1 MAESC
6 HEMNLNESI
15 DDGGNMTMSV
25 KWEKKE
31 GNVGTLSFEIDQEQ
45 IKSGLDRAFQKVR
58 KTLNVPGFR
67 KGKVSR
73 QIFNQR
79 FGEEALY
86 QDALD
91 ILLPE
96 VYAQAIEEA
105 GIDPV
110 DTPQVNIESM
120 EKGENWKLT
129 AEVTVKPEVKLGD
142 YKGLEVEKRD
152 AELTDEEVAE
162 ELKTMTERQADLV
175 VKEEEAAENGDT
187 VVIDFEGFHK
197 DEPFEGG
204 QADNY
209 SLELGSGQF
218 IPGFEEQLIGAK
230 ANDELEL
237 NVTFPEEYH
246 AENLAGEP
254 VLFKVKVHEVK
265 TKEVPELDDEL
276 AKDIDSEVS
285 TVDELKEKVTK
296 RLKEAKED
304 AAVQGKQDE
313 VIAKAVENAEV
324 DIPHAMIHHE
334 AHHLLD
340 HFKQDLQSQGLTPE
354 LYYQFTGQTE
364 ESMHDQMEKDAEKR
378 VKMNLVLEAI
388 AEAENIE
395 PTEEAVDEEVAT
407 LAEKY
412 GMEKDAVRAALGDL
426 SELKSDL
433 KIRKAIDV
441 LVDSAVEK

>member
-1 MAESC
+1 
-6 HEMNLNESI
+6 
-15 DDGGNMTMSV
+15 MSV
-25 KWEKKE
+25 KWEKQE
-31 GNVGTLSFEIDQEQ
+31 GNVGKLTFEIEQE
-45 IKSGLDRAFQKVR
+45 KVKEGLDRAFVKVR

-67 KGKVSR
+67 KGKVPR

-96 VYAQAIEEA
+96 VYSAAIDEA

-120 EKGENWKLT
+120 EKGETWVLT

-142 YKGLEVEKRD
+142 YKGLEVEKRETELTTEELE
-152 AELTDEEVAE
+152 AELKQ
-162 ELKTMTERQADLV
+162 LQERQAELV
-175 VKEEEAAENGDT
+175 VKEDAPAENGDT
-187 VVIDFEGFHK
+187 VILDFEGFK
-197 DEPFEGG
+197 DGVAFEGG
-204 QADNY
+204 QAENH

-218 IPGFEEQLIGAK
+218 IPGFEEKLVGLK
-230 ANDELEL
+230 AGDEADIEL
-237 NVTFPEEYH
+237 TFPEEYH
-246 AENLAGEP
+246 AEDLAGQP
-254 VLFKVKVHEVK
+254 VVFKVKLHEIK
-265 TKEVPELDDEL
+265 TKEVPALDDEL
-276 AKDIDSEVS
+276 AKDIDEEVE
-285 TVDELKEKVTK
+285 TLDELKEKISK
-296 RLKEAKED
+296 RLQEAKEESV
-304 AAVQGKQDE
+304 AQAKQEE

-324 DIPHAMIHHE
+324 DIPHAMVHHE
-334 AHHLLD
+334 ADHLMN
-340 HFKQDLQSQGLTPE
+340 HFAQDLQAQGLTPE

-364 ESMHDQMEKDAEKR
+364 EAMHAQMEKDAEKR

-395 PTEEAVDEEVAT
+395 PTEKAIDEEIST

-412 GMEKDAVRAALGDL
+412 GMEKDAVRAALGDM

-441 LVDSAVEK
+441 LLDSAVEK

>member
-1 MAESC
+1 
-6 HEMNLNESI
+6 
-15 DDGGNMTMSV
+15 MSV
-25 KWEKKE
+25 KWEKQE
-31 GNVGTLSFEIDQEQ
+31 GNVGKLTFEIEQE
-45 IKSGLDRAFQKVR
+45 KVKEGLDRAFVKVR

-67 KGKVSR
+67 KGKVPR

-96 VYAQAIEEA
+96 VYSQAIDEA

-120 EKGENWKLT
+120 EKGETWVLT
-129 AEVTVKPEVKLGD
+129 ADVTVKPEVKLGD
-142 YKGLEVEKRD
+142 YKGLEVEKRETELTTEELE
-152 AELTDEEVAE
+152 AELKQ
-162 ELKTMTERQADLV
+162 LQERQAELV
-175 VKEEEAAENGDT
+175 VKEDAPAENGDT
-187 VVIDFEGFHK
+187 VILDFEGFK
-197 DEPFEGG
+197 DGAAFEGG
-204 QADNY
+204 QAENH

-218 IPGFEEQLIGAK
+218 IPGFEEKLVGLK
-230 ANDELEL
+230 AGDEADIEL
-237 NVTFPEEYH
+237 TFPEEYH
-246 AENLAGEP
+246 AEDLAGQP
-254 VLFKVKVHEVK
+254 VVFKVKLHEIK
-265 TKEVPELDDEL
+265 TKEVPALDDEL
-276 AKDIDSEVS
+276 AKDIDEEVE
-285 TVDELKEKVTK
+285 TLDELKEKISK
-296 RLKEAKED
+296 RLQEAKED
-304 AAVQGKQDE
+304 SVAQAKQEE

-324 DIPHAMIHHE
+324 DIPHAMVHHE
-334 AHHLLD
+334 ADHLMN
-340 HFKQDLQSQGLTPE
+340 HFAQDLQAQGLTPE

-364 ESMHDQMEKDAEKR
+364 EAMHAQMEKDAEKR

-395 PTEEAVDEEVAT
+395 PTEEAIDEEIST

-412 GMEKDAVRAALGDL
+412 GMEKDAVRAALGDM

-441 LVDSAVEK
+441 LLDSAVEK

>member
-1 MAESC
+1 
-6 HEMNLNESI
+6 
-15 DDGGNMTMSV
+15 MSV
-25 KWEKKE
+25 KWEKQE
-31 GNVGTLSFEIDQEQ
+31 GNVGKLTFEIEQE
-45 IKSGLDRAFQKVR
+45 KVKEGLDRAFVKVR

-67 KGKVSR
+67 KGKVPR

-79 FGEEALY
+79 FGEEALF

-96 VYAQAIEEA
+96 VYSAAIDEA

-120 EKGENWKLT
+120 EKGETWVLT

-142 YKGLEVEKRD
+142 YKGLEVEKRETELTTEELE
-152 AELTDEEVAE
+152 AELKQ
-162 ELKTMTERQADLV
+162 LQERQAELV
-175 VKEEEAAENGDT
+175 VKEDAPAENGDT
-187 VVIDFEGFHK
+187 VILDFEGFK
-197 DEPFEGG
+197 DGVAFEGG
-204 QADNY
+204 QAENH

-218 IPGFEEQLIGAK
+218 IPGFEEKLVGSK
-230 ANDELEL
+230 AGDEADIEL
-237 NVTFPEEYH
+237 TFPEEYH
-246 AENLAGEP
+246 AEDLAGQP
-254 VLFKVKVHEVK
+254 VVFKVKLHEIK
-265 TKEVPELDDEL
+265 TKEVPALDDEL
-276 AKDIDSEVS
+276 AKDIDEEVE
-285 TVDELKEKVTK
+285 TLDELKEKISK
-296 RLKEAKED
+296 RLQEAKEESV
-304 AAVQGKQDE
+304 AQAKQEE

-324 DIPHAMIHHE
+324 DIPHAMVHHE
-334 AHHLLD
+334 ADHLMN
-340 HFKQDLQSQGLTPE
+340 HFAQDLQAQGLTPE

-364 ESMHDQMEKDAEKR
+364 EAMHAQMEKDAEKR

-395 PTEEAVDEEVAT
+395 PTEEAIDEEIST

-412 GMEKDAVRAALGDL
+412 GMEKDAVRAALGDM

-441 LVDSAVEK
+441 LLDSAVEK

>member
-1 MAESC
+1 
-6 HEMNLNESI
+6 
-15 DDGGNMTMSV
+15 MSV
-25 KWEKKE
+25 KWEKQE
-31 GNVGTLSFEIDQEQ
+31 GNVGKLTFEIEQE
-45 IKSGLDRAFQKVR
+45 KVKEGLDRAFVKVR

-67 KGKVSR
+67 KGKVPR

-79 FGEEALY
+79 FGEEALF

-96 VYAQAIEEA
+96 VYSAAIDEA

-120 EKGENWKLT
+120 EKGETWVLT

-142 YKGLEVEKRD
+142 YKGLEVEKRETELTTEELE
-152 AELTDEEVAE
+152 AELKQ
-162 ELKTMTERQADLV
+162 LQERQAELV
-175 VKEEEAAENGDT
+175 VKEDVPAENGDT
-187 VVIDFEGFHK
+187 VILDFEGFK
-197 DEPFEGG
+197 DGVAFEGG
-204 QADNY
+204 QAENH

-218 IPGFEEQLIGAK
+218 IPGFEEKLVGLK
-230 ANDELEL
+230 AGDEADIEL
-237 NVTFPEEYH
+237 TFPEEYH
-246 AENLAGEP
+246 AEDLAGQP
-254 VLFKVKVHEVK
+254 VVFKVKLHEIK
-265 TKEVPELDDEL
+265 TKEVPALDDEL
-276 AKDIDSEVS
+276 AKDIDEEVE
-285 TVDELKEKVTK
+285 TLDELKEKISK
-296 RLKEAKED
+296 RLQEAKEESV
-304 AAVQGKQDE
+304 AQAKQEE

-324 DIPHAMIHHE
+324 DIPHAMVHHE
-334 AHHLLD
+334 ADHLMN
-340 HFKQDLQSQGLTPE
+340 HFAQDLQAQGLTPE

-364 ESMHDQMEKDAEKR
+364 EAMHAQMEKDAEKR

-395 PTEEAVDEEVAT
+395 PTEEAIDEEIST

-412 GMEKDAVRAALGDL
+412 GMEKDAVRAALGDM

-441 LVDSAVEK
+441 LLDSAVEK

>member
-1 MAESC
+1 
-6 HEMNLNESI
+6 
-15 DDGGNMTMSV
+15 MSV
-25 KWEKKE
+25 KWEKQE
-31 GNVGTLSFEIDQEQ
+31 GNVGKLTFDIEQE
-45 IKSGLDRAFQKVR
+45 KVKEGLDRAFVKVR

-67 KGKVSR
+67 KGKVPR

-96 VYAQAIEEA
+96 VYSQAIDEA

-120 EKGENWKLT
+120 EKGETWVLT

-142 YKGLEVEKRD
+142 YKGLEVEKRETELTTEELE
-152 AELTDEEVAE
+152 AELKQ
-162 ELKTMTERQADLV
+162 LQERQADLV
-175 VKEEEAAENGDT
+175 VKEDAPAENGDT
-187 VVIDFEGFHK
+187 VILDFEGFK
-197 DEPFEGG
+197 DGVAFEGG
-204 QADNY
+204 QAENH

-218 IPGFEEQLIGAK
+218 IPGFEEKLVGLK
-230 ANDELEL
+230 AGDEADIEL
-237 NVTFPEEYH
+237 TFPEEYH
-246 AENLAGEP
+246 AEDLAGQP
-254 VLFKVKVHEVK
+254 VVFKVKLHEIK
-265 TKEVPELDDEL
+265 TKEVPALDDEL
-276 AKDIDSEVS
+276 AKDIDEEVE
-285 TVDELKEKVTK
+285 TLAELKEKISK
-296 RLKEAKED
+296 RLQEAKEESV
-304 AAVQGKQDE
+304 AQAKQEE

-324 DIPHAMIHHE
+324 DIPHAMVHHE
-334 AHHLLD
+334 ADHLMN
-340 HFKQDLQSQGLTPE
+340 HFAQDLQAQGLTPE

-364 ESMHDQMEKDAEKR
+364 EAMHAQMETDAEKR

-395 PTEEAVDEEVAT
+395 PTEEAIDEEIST

-412 GMEKDAVRAALGDL
+412 GMEKDAVRAALGDM

-441 LVDSAVEK
+441 LLDSAVEK

>member
-1 MAESC
+1 
-6 HEMNLNESI
+6 
-15 DDGGNMTMSV
+15 MSV
-25 KWEKKE
+25 KWEKQE
-31 GNVGTLSFEIDQEQ
+31 GNVGKLTFEIEQE
-45 IKSGLDRAFQKVR
+45 KVKEGLDKAFVKVR

-67 KGKVSR
+67 KGKVPR

-79 FGEEALY
+79 FGEEALF

-96 VYAQAIEEA
+96 VYSAAIDEA

-120 EKGENWKLT
+120 EKGETWVLT

-142 YKGLEVEKRD
+142 YKGLEVEKRETELTTEELE
-152 AELTDEEVAE
+152 AELKQ
-162 ELKTMTERQADLV
+162 LQERQAELV
-175 VKEEEAAENGDT
+175 VKEDAPAENGDT
-187 VVIDFEGFHK
+187 VILDFEGFK
-197 DEPFEGG
+197 DGVAFEGG
-204 QADNY
+204 QAENH

-218 IPGFEEQLIGAK
+218 IPGFEEKLVGLK
-230 ANDELEL
+230 AGDEADIEL
-237 NVTFPEEYH
+237 TFPEEYH
-246 AENLAGEP
+246 AEDLAGQP
-254 VLFKVKVHEVK
+254 VVFKVKLHEIK
-265 TKEVPELDDEL
+265 TKEVPALDDEL
-276 AKDIDSEVS
+276 AKDIDEEVE
-285 TVDELKEKVTK
+285 TLDELKEKISK
-296 RLKEAKED
+296 RLQEAKEESV
-304 AAVQGKQDE
+304 AQAKQEE

-324 DIPHAMIHHE
+324 DIPHAMVHHE
-334 AHHLLD
+334 ADHLMN
-340 HFKQDLQSQGLTPE
+340 HFAQDLQAQGLTPE

-364 ESMHDQMEKDAEKR
+364 EAMHAQMEKDAEKR

-395 PTEEAVDEEVAT
+395 PTEEAIDEEIST

-412 GMEKDAVRAALGDL
+412 GMEKDAVRAALGDM

-441 LVDSAVEK
+441 LLDSAVEK

>member
-1 MAESC
+1 
-6 HEMNLNESI
+6 
-15 DDGGNMTMSV
+15 MSV
-25 KWEKKE
+25 KWEKQE
-31 GNVGTLSFEIDQEQ
+31 GNVGKLTFEIEQE
-45 IKSGLDRAFQKVR
+45 KVKEGLDRAFVKVR

-67 KGKVSR
+67 KGKVPR

-96 VYAQAIEEA
+96 VYSAAIDEA

-120 EKGENWKLT
+120 EKGETWVLT

-142 YKGLEVEKRD
+142 YKGLEVEKRETELTTEELE
-152 AELTDEEVAE
+152 AELKQ
-162 ELKTMTERQADLV
+162 LQERQAELV
-175 VKEEEAAENGDT
+175 VKEDAPAENGDT
-187 VVIDFEGFHK
+187 VILDFEGFK
-197 DEPFEGG
+197 DGVVFEGG
-204 QADNY
+204 QAENH

-218 IPGFEEQLIGAK
+218 IPGFEEKLVGLK
-230 ANDELEL
+230 AGDEADIEL
-237 NVTFPEEYH
+237 TFPEEYH
-246 AENLAGEP
+246 AEDLAGQP
-254 VLFKVKVHEVK
+254 VVFKVKLHEIK
-265 TKEVPELDDEL
+265 TKEVPALDDEL
-276 AKDIDSEVS
+276 AKDIDEEVE
-285 TVDELKEKVTK
+285 TLDELKEKISK
-296 RLKEAKED
+296 RLQEAKEESV
-304 AAVQGKQDE
+304 AQAKQEE

-324 DIPHAMIHHE
+324 DIPHAMVHHE
-334 AHHLLD
+334 ADHLMN
-340 HFKQDLQSQGLTPE
+340 HFAQDLQAQGLTPE

-364 ESMHDQMEKDAEKR
+364 EAMHAQMEKDAEKR

-395 PTEEAVDEEVAT
+395 PTEEAIDEEIST

-412 GMEKDAVRAALGDL
+412 GMEKDAVRAALGDM

-441 LVDSAVEK
+441 LLDSAVEK

>member
-1 MAESC
+1 
-6 HEMNLNESI
+6 
-15 DDGGNMTMSV
+15 MSV
-25 KWEKKE
+25 KWEKQE
-31 GNVGTLSFEIDQEQ
+31 GNVGKLTFEIEQE
-45 IKSGLDRAFQKVR
+45 KVKEGLDRAFVKVR

-67 KGKVSR
+67 KGKVPR

-96 VYAQAIEEA
+96 VYSAAIDEA

-120 EKGENWKLT
+120 EKGETWVLT

-142 YKGLEVEKRD
+142 YKGLEVEKRETELTTEELE
-152 AELTDEEVAE
+152 AELKQ
-162 ELKTMTERQADLV
+162 LQERQAELV
-175 VKEEEAAENGDT
+175 VKEDAPAENGDT
-187 VVIDFEGFHK
+187 VILDFEGFK
-197 DEPFEGG
+197 DGVAFEGG
-204 QADNY
+204 QAENH

-218 IPGFEEQLIGAK
+218 IPGFEEKLVGLK
-230 ANDELEL
+230 AGDEADIEL
-237 NVTFPEEYH
+237 TFPEEYH
-246 AENLAGEP
+246 AEDLAGQP
-254 VLFKVKVHEVK
+254 VVFKVKLHEIK
-265 TKEVPELDDEL
+265 TKEVPVLDDEL
-276 AKDIDSEVS
+276 AKDIDEEVE
-285 TVDELKEKVTK
+285 TLDELKEKISK
-296 RLKEAKED
+296 RLQEAKEESV
-304 AAVQGKQDE
+304 AQAKQEE

-324 DIPHAMIHHE
+324 DIPHAMVHHE
-334 AHHLLD
+334 ADHLMN
-340 HFKQDLQSQGLTPE
+340 HFAQDLQAQGLTPE

-364 ESMHDQMEKDAEKR
+364 EAMHAQMEKDAEKR

-395 PTEEAVDEEVAT
+395 PTEEAIDEEIST

-412 GMEKDAVRAALGDL
+412 GMEKDAVRAALGDM

-441 LVDSAVEK
+441 LLDSAVEK

>member
-1 MAESC
+1 
-6 HEMNLNESI
+6 
-15 DDGGNMTMSV
+15 MSV
-25 KWEKKE
+25 KWEKQE
-31 GNVGTLSFEIDQEQ
+31 GNVGKLTFEIEQE
-45 IKSGLDRAFQKVR
+45 KVKEGLDRAFVKVR

-67 KGKVSR
+67 KGKVPR

-96 VYAQAIEEA
+96 VYSQAIDEA

-120 EKGENWKLT
+120 EKGETWVLT
-129 AEVTVKPEVKLGD
+129 ADVTVKPEVKLGD
-142 YKGLEVEKRD
+142 YKGLEVEKR
-152 AELTDEEVAE
+152 ET
-162 ELKTMTERQADLV
+162 ELKTEELEAELKQLQERQAELV
-175 VKEEEAAENGDT
+175 VKEDAPAENGDT
-187 VVIDFEGFHK
+187 VILDFEGFK
-197 DEPFEGG
+197 DGVAFEGG
-204 QADNY
+204 QAENH

-218 IPGFEEQLIGAK
+218 IPGFEEKLVGLK
-230 ANDELEL
+230 AGDEADIEL
-237 NVTFPEEYH
+237 TFPEEYH
-246 AENLAGEP
+246 AEDLAGQP
-254 VLFKVKVHEVK
+254 VVFKVKLHEIK
-265 TKEVPELDDEL
+265 TKEVPALDDEL
-276 AKDIDSEVS
+276 AKDIDEEVE
-285 TVDELKEKVTK
+285 TLDELKEKISK
-296 RLKEAKED
+296 RLQEAKED
-304 AAVQGKQDE
+304 SVAQAKQEE

-324 DIPHAMIHHE
+324 DIPHAMVHHE
-334 AHHLLD
+334 ADHLMN
-340 HFKQDLQSQGLTPE
+340 HFAQDLQAQGLTPE

-364 ESMHDQMEKDAEKR
+364 EAMHAQMEKDAEKR

-395 PTEEAVDEEVAT
+395 PTEEAIDEEIST

-412 GMEKDAVRAALGDL
+412 GMEKDAVRAALGDM

-441 LVDSAVEK
+441 LLDSAVEK

>member
-1 MAESC
+1 
-6 HEMNLNESI
+6 
-15 DDGGNMTMSV
+15 MSV
-25 KWEKKE
+25 KWEKQE
-31 GNVGTLSFEIDQEQ
+31 GNVGKLTFEIEQE
-45 IKSGLDRAFQKVR
+45 KVKEGLDRAFVKVR

-67 KGKVSR
+67 KGKVPR

-79 FGEEALY
+79 FGEEALF

-96 VYAQAIEEA
+96 VYSAAIDEA

-120 EKGENWKLT
+120 EKGETWVLT

-142 YKGLEVEKRD
+142 YKGLEVEKRETELTTEELE
-152 AELTDEEVAE
+152 AELKQ
-162 ELKTMTERQADLV
+162 LQERQAELV
-175 VKEEEAAENGDT
+175 VKEDAPAENGDT
-187 VVIDFEGFHK
+187 VILDFEGFK
-197 DEPFEGG
+197 DGVAFEGG
-204 QADNY
+204 QAENH

-218 IPGFEEQLIGAK
+218 IPGFEEKLVGLK
-230 ANDELEL
+230 AGDEADIEL
-237 NVTFPEEYH
+237 TFPEEYH
-246 AENLAGEP
+246 AEDLAGQP
-254 VLFKVKVHEVK
+254 VVFKVKLHEIK
-265 TKEVPELDDEL
+265 TKEVPALDDEL
-276 AKDIDSEVS
+276 AKDIDEEVE
-285 TVDELKEKVTK
+285 TLDELKEKTSK
-296 RLKEAKED
+296 RLQEAKEESV
-304 AAVQGKQDE
+304 AQAKQEE

-324 DIPHAMIHHE
+324 DIPHAMVHHE
-334 AHHLLD
+334 ADHLMN
-340 HFKQDLQSQGLTPE
+340 HFAQDLQAQGLTPE

-364 ESMHDQMEKDAEKR
+364 EAMHAQMEKDAEKR

-395 PTEEAVDEEVAT
+395 PTEEAIDEEIST

-412 GMEKDAVRAALGDL
+412 GMEKDAVRAALGDM

-441 LVDSAVEK
+441 LLDSAVEK

>member
-1 MAESC
+1 
-6 HEMNLNESI
+6 
-15 DDGGNMTMSV
+15 MSV
-25 KWEKKE
+25 KWEKQE
-31 GNVGTLSFEIDQEQ
+31 GNVGKLTFEIEQE
-45 IKSGLDRAFQKVR
+45 KVKEGLDRAFVKVR

-67 KGKVSR
+67 KGKVPR

-96 VYAQAIEEA
+96 VYSAAIDEA

-120 EKGENWKLT
+120 EKGETWVLT

-142 YKGLEVEKRD
+142 YKGLEVDKRETELTTEELE
-152 AELTDEEVAE
+152 AELKQ
-162 ELKTMTERQADLV
+162 LQERQAELV
-175 VKEEEAAENGDT
+175 VKEDAPAENGDT
-187 VVIDFEGFHK
+187 VILDFEGFK
-197 DEPFEGG
+197 DGVAFEGG
-204 QADNY
+204 QAENH

-218 IPGFEEQLIGAK
+218 IPGFEEKLVGLK
-230 ANDELEL
+230 AGDEADIEL
-237 NVTFPEEYH
+237 TFPEEYH
-246 AENLAGEP
+246 AEDLAGQP
-254 VLFKVKVHEVK
+254 VVFKVKLHEIK
-265 TKEVPELDDEL
+265 TKEVPALDDEL
-276 AKDIDSEVS
+276 AKDIDEEVE
-285 TVDELKEKVTK
+285 TLDELKEKISK
-296 RLKEAKED
+296 RLQEAKEESV
-304 AAVQGKQDE
+304 AQAKQEE

-324 DIPHAMIHHE
+324 DIPHAMVHHE
-334 AHHLLD
+334 ADHLMN
-340 HFKQDLQSQGLTPE
+340 HFAQDLQAQGLTPE

-364 ESMHDQMEKDAEKR
+364 EAMHAQMEKDAEKR

-395 PTEEAVDEEVAT
+395 PTEEAIDEEIST

-412 GMEKDAVRAALGDL
+412 GMEKDAVRAALGDM

-441 LVDSAVEK
+441 LLDSAVEK

>member
-1 MAESC
+1 
-6 HEMNLNESI
+6 
-15 DDGGNMTMSV
+15 MSV
-25 KWEKKE
+25 KWEKQE
-31 GNVGTLSFEIDQEQ
+31 GNVGKLTFEIEQE
-45 IKSGLDRAFQKVR
+45 KVKEGLDRAFVKVR

-67 KGKVSR
+67 KGKVPR

-79 FGEEALY
+79 FGEEALF

-96 VYAQAIEEA
+96 VYSAAIDEA

-120 EKGENWKLT
+120 EKGETWVLT

-152 AELTDEEVAE
+152 TELTTEELEAELKQ
-162 ELKTMTERQADLV
+162 LQERQAELV
-175 VKEEEAAENGDT
+175 VKEDAPAENGDT
-187 VVIDFEGFHK
+187 VILDFEGFK
-197 DEPFEGG
+197 DGVAFEGG
-204 QADNY
+204 QAENH

-218 IPGFEEQLIGAK
+218 IPGFEEKLVGLK
-230 ANDELEL
+230 AGDEADIEL
-237 NVTFPEEYH
+237 TFPEEYH
-246 AENLAGEP
+246 AEDLAGQP
-254 VLFKVKVHEVK
+254 VVFKVKLHEIK
-265 TKEVPELDDEL
+265 TKEVPALDDEL
-276 AKDIDSEVS
+276 AKDIDEEVE
-285 TVDELKEKVTK
+285 TLDELKEKISK
-296 RLKEAKED
+296 RLQEAKEESV
-304 AAVQGKQDE
+304 AQAKQEE

-324 DIPHAMIHHE
+324 DIPHAMVHHE
-334 AHHLLD
+334 ADHLMN
-340 HFKQDLQSQGLTPE
+340 HFAQDLQAQGLTPE

-364 ESMHDQMEKDAEKR
+364 EAMHAQMEKDAEKR

-395 PTEEAVDEEVAT
+395 PTEEAIDEEIST

-412 GMEKDAVRAALGDL
+412 GMEKDAVRAALGDM

-441 LVDSAVEK
+441 LLDSAVEK

>member
-1 MAESC
+1 
-6 HEMNLNESI
+6 
-15 DDGGNMTMSV
+15 MSV
-25 KWEKKE
+25 KWEKQE
-31 GNVGTLSFEIDQEQ
+31 GNVGKLTFEIEQE
-45 IKSGLDRAFQKVR
+45 KVKEGLDRAFVKVR

-67 KGKVSR
+67 KGKVPR

-79 FGEEALY
+79 FGEEALF

-96 VYAQAIEEA
+96 VYSAAIDEA

-120 EKGENWKLT
+120 EKGETWVLT

-142 YKGLEVEKRD
+142 YKGLEVEKRETELTTEELE
-152 AELTDEEVAE
+152 AELKQ
-162 ELKTMTERQADLV
+162 LQERQAELV
-175 VKEEEAAENGDT
+175 VKEDAPAENGDT
-187 VVIDFEGFHK
+187 VILDFEGFK
-197 DEPFEGG
+197 DGVAFEGG
-204 QADNY
+204 QAENH

-218 IPGFEEQLIGAK
+218 IPGFEEKLVGLK
-230 ANDELEL
+230 AGDEADIEL
-237 NVTFPEEYH
+237 TFPEEYH
-246 AENLAGEP
+246 AEDLAGQP
-254 VLFKVKVHEVK
+254 VVFKVKLHEIK
-265 TKEVPELDDEL
+265 TKEVPALDDEL
-276 AKDIDSEVS
+276 AKDIDEEVE
-285 TVDELKEKVTK
+285 TLDELKEKISK
-296 RLKEAKED
+296 RLQEAKEESV
-304 AAVQGKQDE
+304 AQAKQEE

-324 DIPHAMIHHE
+324 DIPHAMVHHE
-334 AHHLLD
+334 ADHLMN
-340 HFKQDLQSQGLTPE
+340 HFAQDLQAQGLTPE

-364 ESMHDQMEKDAEKR
+364 EAMHAQMEKDAEKR

-395 PTEEAVDEEVAT
+395 PTEEAIDEEISS

-412 GMEKDAVRAALGDL
+412 GMEKDAVRAALGDM

-441 LVDSAVEK
+441 LLDSAVEK

>member
-1 MAESC
+1 
-6 HEMNLNESI
+6 
-15 DDGGNMTMSV
+15 MSV
-25 KWEKKE
+25 KWEKQE
-31 GNVGTLSFEIDQEQ
+31 GNVGKLTFEIEQE
-45 IKSGLDRAFQKVR
+45 KVKEGLDRAFVKVR

-67 KGKVSR
+67 KGKVPR

-96 VYAQAIEEA
+96 VYSQAIDEA

-120 EKGENWKLT
+120 EKGETWVLT

-142 YKGLEVEKRD
+142 YKGLEVEKRETELTTEELE
-152 AELTDEEVAE
+152 AELKQ
-162 ELKTMTERQADLV
+162 LQERQAELV
-175 VKEEEAAENGDT
+175 VKEDAPAENGDT
-187 VVIDFEGFHK
+187 VILDFEGFK
-197 DEPFEGG
+197 DGVAFEGG
-204 QADNY
+204 QAENH

-218 IPGFEEQLIGAK
+218 IPGFEEKLVGLK
-230 ANDELEL
+230 AGDEADIEL
-237 NVTFPEEYH
+237 TFPEEYH
-246 AENLAGEP
+246 AEDLAGQP
-254 VLFKVKVHEVK
+254 VVFKVKLHEIK
-265 TKEVPELDDEL
+265 TKEVPALDDEL
-276 AKDIDSEVS
+276 AKDIDEEVE
-285 TVDELKEKVTK
+285 TLDELKEKISK
-296 RLKEAKED
+296 RLQEAKED
-304 AAVQGKQDE
+304 SVAQAKQEE

-324 DIPHAMIHHE
+324 DIPHAMVHHE
-334 AHHLLD
+334 ADHLMN
-340 HFKQDLQSQGLTPE
+340 HFAQDLQAQGLTPE
-354 LYYQFTGQTE
+354 LYYQFTGKTE
-364 ESMHDQMEKDAEKR
+364 EAMHAQMEKDAEKR

-395 PTEEAVDEEVAT
+395 PTEEAIDEEIST

-412 GMEKDAVRAALGDL
+412 GMEKDAVRAALGDM

-441 LVDSAVEK
+441 LLDSAVEK

>member
-1 MAESC
+1 
-6 HEMNLNESI
+6 
-15 DDGGNMTMSV
+15 MSV
-25 KWEKKE
+25 KWEKQE
-31 GNVGTLSFEIDQEQ
+31 GNVGKLTFEIEQE
-45 IKSGLDRAFQKVR
+45 KVKEGLDRAFVKVR

-67 KGKVSR
+67 KGKVPR

-79 FGEEALY
+79 FGEEALF

-96 VYAQAIEEA
+96 VYSAAIDEA

-120 EKGENWKLT
+120 EKGETWVLT

-142 YKGLEVEKRD
+142 YKGLEVEKRETELTTEELE
-152 AELTDEEVAE
+152 AELKQ
-162 ELKTMTERQADLV
+162 LQERQAELV
-175 VKEEEAAENGDT
+175 VKEDAPAENGDT
-187 VVIDFEGFHK
+187 VILDFEGFK
-197 DEPFEGG
+197 DGVAFEGG
-204 QADNY
+204 QAENH

-218 IPGFEEQLIGAK
+218 IPGFEEKLVGLK
-230 ANDELEL
+230 AGDEADIEL
-237 NVTFPEEYH
+237 TFPEEYH
-246 AENLAGEP
+246 AEDLAGQP
-254 VLFKVKVHEVK
+254 VVFKVKLHEIK
-265 TKEVPELDDEL
+265 TKEVPALDDEL
-276 AKDIDSEVS
+276 AKDIDEEVE
-285 TVDELKEKVTK
+285 TLDELKEKISK
-296 RLKEAKED
+296 RLQEAKEESV
-304 AAVQGKQDE
+304 AQAKQEE

-324 DIPHAMIHHE
+324 DIPHAMVHHE
-334 AHHLLD
+334 ADHLMN
-340 HFKQDLQSQGLTPE
+340 HFAQDLQAQGLTPE

-364 ESMHDQMEKDAEKR
+364 EAMHAQMEKDAEKR

-395 PTEEAVDEEVAT
+395 PTEEAIAEEIST

-412 GMEKDAVRAALGDL
+412 GMEKDAVRAALGDM

-441 LVDSAVEK
+441 LLDSAVEK

>member
-1 MAESC
+1 
-6 HEMNLNESI
+6 
-15 DDGGNMTMSV
+15 MSV
-25 KWEKKE
+25 KWEKQE
-31 GNVGTLSFEIDQEQ
+31 GNVGKLTFEIEQE
-45 IKSGLDRAFQKVR
+45 KVKEGLDRAFVKVR

-67 KGKVSR
+67 KGKVPR

-79 FGEEALY
+79 FGEEALF

-96 VYAQAIEEA
+96 VYSAAIDEA

-120 EKGENWKLT
+120 EKSETWVLT

-142 YKGLEVEKRD
+142 YKGLEVEKRETELTTEELE
-152 AELTDEEVAE
+152 AELKQ
-162 ELKTMTERQADLV
+162 LQERQAELV
-175 VKEEEAAENGDT
+175 VKEDAPAENGDT
-187 VVIDFEGFHK
+187 VILDFEGFK
-197 DEPFEGG
+197 DGVAFEGG
-204 QADNY
+204 QAENH

-218 IPGFEEQLIGAK
+218 IPGFEEKLVGLK
-230 ANDELEL
+230 AGDEADIEL
-237 NVTFPEEYH
+237 TFPEEYH
-246 AENLAGEP
+246 AEDLAGQP
-254 VLFKVKVHEVK
+254 VVFKVKLHEIK
-265 TKEVPELDDEL
+265 TKEVPALDDEL
-276 AKDIDSEVS
+276 AKDIDEEVE
-285 TVDELKEKVTK
+285 TLDELKEKISK
-296 RLKEAKED
+296 RLQEAKEESV
-304 AAVQGKQDE
+304 AQAKQEE

-324 DIPHAMIHHE
+324 DIPHAMVHHE
-334 AHHLLD
+334 ADHLMN
-340 HFKQDLQSQGLTPE
+340 HFAQDLQAQGLTPE

-364 ESMHDQMEKDAEKR
+364 EAMHAQMEKDAEKR

-395 PTEEAVDEEVAT
+395 PTEEAIDEEIST

-412 GMEKDAVRAALGDL
+412 GMEKDAVRAALGDM

-441 LVDSAVEK
+441 LLDSAVEK

>member
-1 MAESC
+1 
-6 HEMNLNESI
+6 
-15 DDGGNMTMSV
+15 MSV
-25 KWEKKE
+25 KWEKQE
-31 GNVGTLSFEIDQEQ
+31 GNVGKLTFEIEQE
-45 IKSGLDRAFQKVR
+45 KVKEGLDRAFVKVR

-67 KGKVSR
+67 KGKVPR

-79 FGEEALY
+79 FGEEAFF

-96 VYAQAIEEA
+96 VYSAAIDEA

-120 EKGENWKLT
+120 EKGETWVLT

-142 YKGLEVEKRD
+142 YKGLEVEKRETELTTEELE
-152 AELTDEEVAE
+152 AELKQ
-162 ELKTMTERQADLV
+162 LQERQAELV
-175 VKEEEAAENGDT
+175 VKEDAPAENGDT
-187 VVIDFEGFHK
+187 VILDFEGFK
-197 DEPFEGG
+197 DGVAFEGG
-204 QADNY
+204 QAENH

-218 IPGFEEQLIGAK
+218 IPGFEEKLVGLK
-230 ANDELEL
+230 AGDEADIEL
-237 NVTFPEEYH
+237 TFPEEYH
-246 AENLAGEP
+246 AEDLAGQP
-254 VLFKVKVHEVK
+254 VVFKVKLHEIK
-265 TKEVPELDDEL
+265 TKEVPALDDEL
-276 AKDIDSEVS
+276 AKDIDEEVE
-285 TVDELKEKVTK
+285 TLDELKEKISK
-296 RLKEAKED
+296 RLQEAKEESV
-304 AAVQGKQDE
+304 AQAKQEE

-324 DIPHAMIHHE
+324 DIPHAMVHHE
-334 AHHLLD
+334 ADHLMN
-340 HFKQDLQSQGLTPE
+340 HFAQDLQAQGLTPE

-364 ESMHDQMEKDAEKR
+364 EAMHAQMEKDAEKR

-395 PTEEAVDEEVAT
+395 PTEEAIDEEIST

-412 GMEKDAVRAALGDL
+412 GMEKDALRAALGDM

-441 LVDSAVEK
+441 LLDSAVEK

>member
-1 MAESC
+1 
-6 HEMNLNESI
+6 
-15 DDGGNMTMSV
+15 MSV
-25 KWEKKE
+25 KWEKQE
-31 GNVGTLSFEIDQEQ
+31 GNVGKLTFEIEQE
-45 IKSGLDRAFQKVR
+45 KVKEGLDRAFVKVR

-67 KGKVSR
+67 KGKVPR

-79 FGEEALY
+79 FGEEALF

-96 VYAQAIEEA
+96 VYSAAIDEA

-120 EKGENWKLT
+120 EKGETWVLT

-142 YKGLEVEKRD
+142 YKGLEVEKRETELTTEELE
-152 AELTDEEVAE
+152 AELKQ
-162 ELKTMTERQADLV
+162 LQERQAELV
-175 VKEEEAAENGDT
+175 VKEDAPAENGDT
-187 VVIDFEGFHK
+187 VILDFEGFK
-197 DEPFEGG
+197 DGVAFEGG
-204 QADNY
+204 QAENH

-218 IPGFEEQLIGAK
+218 IPGFEEKLVGLK
-230 ANDELEL
+230 AGDEADIEL
-237 NVTFPEEYH
+237 TFPEEYH
-246 AENLAGEP
+246 AEDLAGQP
-254 VLFKVKVHEVK
+254 VVFKVKLHEIK
-265 TKEVPELDDEL
+265 TKEVPALDDEL
-276 AKDIDSEVS
+276 AKDIDEEIE
-285 TVDELKEKVTK
+285 TLDELKEKISK
-296 RLKEAKED
+296 RLQEAKEESV
-304 AAVQGKQDE
+304 AQAKQEE

-324 DIPHAMIHHE
+324 DIPHAMVHHE
-334 AHHLLD
+334 ADHLMN
-340 HFKQDLQSQGLTPE
+340 HFAQDLQAQGLTPE

-364 ESMHDQMEKDAEKR
+364 EAMHAQMEKDAEKR

-395 PTEEAVDEEVAT
+395 PTEEAIDEEIST

-412 GMEKDAVRAALGDL
+412 GMEKDAVRAALGDM

-441 LVDSAVEK
+441 LLDSAVEK

>member
-1 MAESC
+1 
-6 HEMNLNESI
+6 
-15 DDGGNMTMSV
+15 MSV
-25 KWEKKE
+25 KWEKQE
-31 GNVGTLSFEIDQEQ
+31 GNVGKLTFEIEQE
-45 IKSGLDRAFQKVR
+45 KVKEGLDRAFVKVR

-67 KGKVSR
+67 KGKVPR

-79 FGEEALY
+79 FGEEALF

-96 VYAQAIEEA
+96 VYSAAIDEA

-120 EKGENWKLT
+120 EKGETWVLT

-142 YKGLEVEKRD
+142 YKSLEVEKRETELTTEELE
-152 AELTDEEVAE
+152 AELKQ
-162 ELKTMTERQADLV
+162 LQERQAELV
-175 VKEEEAAENGDT
+175 VKEDAPAENGDT
-187 VVIDFEGFHK
+187 VILDFEGFK
-197 DEPFEGG
+197 DGVAFEGG
-204 QADNY
+204 QAENH

-218 IPGFEEQLIGAK
+218 IPGFEEKLVGLK
-230 ANDELEL
+230 AGDEADIEL
-237 NVTFPEEYH
+237 TFPEEYH
-246 AENLAGEP
+246 AEDLAGQP
-254 VLFKVKVHEVK
+254 VVFKVKLHEIK
-265 TKEVPELDDEL
+265 TKEVPALDDEL
-276 AKDIDSEVS
+276 AKDIDEEVE
-285 TVDELKEKVTK
+285 TLDELKEKISK
-296 RLKEAKED
+296 RLQEAKEESV
-304 AAVQGKQDE
+304 AQAKQEE

-324 DIPHAMIHHE
+324 DIPHAMVHHE
-334 AHHLLD
+334 ADHLMN
-340 HFKQDLQSQGLTPE
+340 HFAQDLQAQGLTPE

-364 ESMHDQMEKDAEKR
+364 EAMHAQMEKDAEKR

-395 PTEEAVDEEVAT
+395 PTEEAIDEEIST

-412 GMEKDAVRAALGDL
+412 GMEKDAVRAALGDM

-441 LVDSAVEK
+441 LLDSAVEK

>member
-1 MAESC
+1 
-6 HEMNLNESI
+6 
-15 DDGGNMTMSV
+15 MSV
-25 KWEKKE
+25 KWEKQE
-31 GNVGTLSFEIDQEQ
+31 GNIGKLTFEIEQE
-45 IKSGLDRAFQKVR
+45 KVKEGLDRAFVKVR

-67 KGKVSR
+67 KGKVPR

-96 VYAQAIEEA
+96 VYSAAIDEA

-120 EKGENWKLT
+120 EKGETWVLT

-142 YKGLEVEKRD
+142 YKGLEVEKRETELTTEELE
-152 AELTDEEVAE
+152 AELKQ
-162 ELKTMTERQADLV
+162 LQERQAELV
-175 VKEEEAAENGDT
+175 VKEDAPAENGDT
-187 VVIDFEGFHK
+187 VILDFEGFK
-197 DEPFEGG
+197 DGVAFEGG
-204 QADNY
+204 QAENH

-218 IPGFEEQLIGAK
+218 IPGFEEKLVGLK
-230 ANDELEL
+230 AGDEADIEL
-237 NVTFPEEYH
+237 TFPEEYH
-246 AENLAGEP
+246 AEDLAGQP
-254 VLFKVKVHEVK
+254 VVFKVKLHEIK
-265 TKEVPELDDEL
+265 TKEVPALDDEL
-276 AKDIDSEVS
+276 AKDIDEEVE
-285 TVDELKEKVTK
+285 TLDELKEKISK
-296 RLKEAKED
+296 RLQEAKEESV
-304 AAVQGKQDE
+304 AQAKQEE

-324 DIPHAMIHHE
+324 DIPHAMVHHE
-334 AHHLLD
+334 ADHLMN
-340 HFKQDLQSQGLTPE
+340 HFAQDLQAQGLTPE

-364 ESMHDQMEKDAEKR
+364 EAMHAQMEKDAEKR

-395 PTEEAVDEEVAT
+395 PTEEAIDEEIST

-412 GMEKDAVRAALGDL
+412 GMEKDAVRAALGDM

-441 LVDSAVEK
+441 LLDSAVEK

>member
-1 MAESC
+1 
-6 HEMNLNESI
+6 
-15 DDGGNMTMSV
+15 MSV
-25 KWEKKE
+25 KWEKQE
-31 GNVGTLSFEIDQEQ
+31 GNVGKLTFEIEQE
-45 IKSGLDRAFQKVR
+45 KVKEGLDRAFVKVR

-67 KGKVSR
+67 KGKVPR

-79 FGEEALY
+79 FGEEALF

-96 VYAQAIEEA
+96 VYSAAIDEA

-120 EKGENWKLT
+120 EKGETWVLT

-142 YKGLEVEKRD
+142 YKGLEVEKRETELTTEELE
-152 AELTDEEVAE
+152 AELKQ
-162 ELKTMTERQADLV
+162 LQERQAELV
-175 VKEEEAAENGDT
+175 VKEDAPAENGDT
-187 VVIDFEGFHK
+187 VILDFEGFK
-197 DEPFEGG
+197 DGVAFEGG
-204 QADNY
+204 QAENH

-218 IPGFEEQLIGAK
+218 IPGFEKKLVGLK
-230 ANDELEL
+230 AGDEADIEL
-237 NVTFPEEYH
+237 TFPEEYH
-246 AENLAGEP
+246 AEDLAGQP
-254 VLFKVKVHEVK
+254 VVFKVKLHEIK
-265 TKEVPELDDEL
+265 TKEVPALDDEL
-276 AKDIDSEVS
+276 AKDIDEEVE
-285 TVDELKEKVTK
+285 TLDELKEKISK
-296 RLKEAKED
+296 RLQEAKEESV
-304 AAVQGKQDE
+304 AQAKQEE

-324 DIPHAMIHHE
+324 DIPHAMVHHE
-334 AHHLLD
+334 ADHLMN
-340 HFKQDLQSQGLTPE
+340 HFAQDLQAQGLTPE

-364 ESMHDQMEKDAEKR
+364 EAMHAQMEKDAEKR

-395 PTEEAVDEEVAT
+395 PTEEAIDEEIST

-412 GMEKDAVRAALGDL
+412 GMEKDAVRAALGDM

-441 LVDSAVEK
+441 LLDSAVEK

>member
-1 MAESC
+1 
-6 HEMNLNESI
+6 
-15 DDGGNMTMSV
+15 MSV
-25 KWEKKE
+25 KWEKQE
-31 GNVGTLSFEIDQEQ
+31 GNVGKLTFEIEQE
-45 IKSGLDRAFQKVR
+45 KVKEGLDRAFVKVR

-67 KGKVSR
+67 KGKVPR

-79 FGEEALY
+79 FGEEALF

-96 VYAQAIEEA
+96 VYSAAIDEA

-120 EKGENWKLT
+120 GKGETWVLT

-142 YKGLEVEKRD
+142 YKGLEVEKRETELTTEELE
-152 AELTDEEVAE
+152 AELKQ
-162 ELKTMTERQADLV
+162 LQERQAELV
-175 VKEEEAAENGDT
+175 VKEDAPAENGDT
-187 VVIDFEGFHK
+187 VILDFEGFK
-197 DEPFEGG
+197 DGVAFEGG
-204 QADNY
+204 QAENH

-218 IPGFEEQLIGAK
+218 IPGFEEKLVGLK
-230 ANDELEL
+230 AGDEADIEL
-237 NVTFPEEYH
+237 TFPEEYH
-246 AENLAGEP
+246 AEDLAGQP
-254 VLFKVKVHEVK
+254 VVFKVKLHEIK
-265 TKEVPELDDEL
+265 TKEVPALDDEL
-276 AKDIDSEVS
+276 AKDIDEEVE
-285 TVDELKEKVTK
+285 TLDELKEKISK
-296 RLKEAKED
+296 RLQEAKEESV
-304 AAVQGKQDE
+304 AQAKQEE

-324 DIPHAMIHHE
+324 DIPHAMVHHE
-334 AHHLLD
+334 ADHLMN
-340 HFKQDLQSQGLTPE
+340 HFAQDLQAQGLTPE

-364 ESMHDQMEKDAEKR
+364 EAMHAQMEKDAEKR

-395 PTEEAVDEEVAT
+395 PTEEAIDEEIST

-412 GMEKDAVRAALGDL
+412 GMEKDAVRAALGDM

-441 LVDSAVEK
+441 LLDSAVEK

>member
-1 MAESC
+1 
-6 HEMNLNESI
+6 
-15 DDGGNMTMSV
+15 MSV
-25 KWEKKE
+25 KWEKQE
-31 GNVGTLSFEIDQEQ
+31 GNVGKLTFEIEQE
-45 IKSGLDRAFQKVR
+45 KVKEGLDRAFVKVR

-67 KGKVSR
+67 KGKVPR

-96 VYAQAIEEA
+96 VYSAAIDEA

-120 EKGENWKLT
+120 EKGETWVLT

-142 YKGLEVEKRD
+142 YKGLEVEKRETELTTEELE
-152 AELTDEEVAE
+152 AELKQ
-162 ELKTMTERQADLV
+162 LQERQAELV
-175 VKEEEAAENGDT
+175 VKEDAPAENGDT
-187 VVIDFEGFHK
+187 VILDFEGFK
-197 DEPFEGG
+197 DGVAFEGG
-204 QADNY
+204 QAENH

-218 IPGFEEQLIGAK
+218 IPGFEEKLVGLK
-230 ANDELEL
+230 AGDEADIEL
-237 NVTFPEEYH
+237 TFPEEYH
-246 AENLAGEP
+246 AEDLAGQP
-254 VLFKVKVHEVK
+254 VVFKVKLHEIK
-265 TKEVPELDDEL
+265 TKEVPALDDEL
-276 AKDIDSEVS
+276 AKDIDEEVE
-285 TVDELKEKVTK
+285 TLDELKEKISK
-296 RLKEAKED
+296 RLQEAKEESV
-304 AAVQGKQDE
+304 AQAKQEE

-324 DIPHAMIHHE
+324 DIPHAMVHHE
-334 AHHLLD
+334 ADHLMN
-340 HFKQDLQSQGLTPE
+340 HFAQDLQAQGLTPE
-354 LYYQFTGQTE
+354 LYYQFTGKTE
-364 ESMHDQMEKDAEKR
+364 EAMHAQMEKDAEKR

-395 PTEEAVDEEVAT
+395 PTEEAIDEEIST

-412 GMEKDAVRAALGDL
+412 GMEKDAVRAALGDM

-441 LVDSAVEK
+441 LLDSAVEK

>member
-1 MAESC
+1 
-6 HEMNLNESI
+6 
-15 DDGGNMTMSV
+15 MSV
-25 KWEKKE
+25 KWEKQE
-31 GNVGTLSFEIDQEQ
+31 GNVGKLTFEIEQE
-45 IKSGLDRAFQKVR
+45 KVKEGLDRAFVKVR

-67 KGKVSR
+67 KGKVPR

-79 FGEEALY
+79 FGEEALF

-96 VYAQAIEEA
+96 VYSAAIDEA

-120 EKGENWKLT
+120 EKGETWVLT

-142 YKGLEVEKRD
+142 YKGLEVEKRETELTTEELE
-152 AELTDEEVAE
+152 AELKQ
-162 ELKTMTERQADLV
+162 LQERQAELV
-175 VKEEEAAENGDT
+175 VKEDAPAENGDT
-187 VVIDFEGFHK
+187 VILDFEGFK
-197 DEPFEGG
+197 DGVAFEGG
-204 QADNY
+204 QAENH

-218 IPGFEEQLIGAK
+218 IPGFEEKLVGLK
-230 ANDELEL
+230 AGDEADIEL
-237 NVTFPEEYH
+237 TFPEEYH
-246 AENLAGEP
+246 AEDLAGQP
-254 VLFKVKVHEVK
+254 VVFKVKLHEIK
-265 TKEVPELDDEL
+265 TKEVPALDDEL
-276 AKDIDSEVS
+276 AKDIDEEVE
-285 TVDELKEKVTK
+285 TLDELKEKISK
-296 RLKEAKED
+296 RLQEAKEESI
-304 AAVQGKQDE
+304 AQAKQEE

-324 DIPHAMIHHE
+324 DIPHAMVHHE
-334 AHHLLD
+334 ADHLMN
-340 HFKQDLQSQGLTPE
+340 HFAQDLQAQGLTPE

-364 ESMHDQMEKDAEKR
+364 EAMHAQMEKDAEKR

-395 PTEEAVDEEVAT
+395 PTEEAIDEEIST

-412 GMEKDAVRAALGDL
+412 GMEKDAVRAALGDM

-441 LVDSAVEK
+441 LLDSAVEK

>member
-1 MAESC
+1 
-6 HEMNLNESI
+6 
-15 DDGGNMTMSV
+15 MSV
-25 KWEKKE
+25 KWEKQE
-31 GNVGTLSFEIDQEQ
+31 GNVGKLTFEIEQE
-45 IKSGLDRAFQKVR
+45 KVKEGLDRAFVKVR

-67 KGKVSR
+67 KGKVPR

-79 FGEEALY
+79 FGEEALF

-96 VYAQAIEEA
+96 VYSAAIDEA

-120 EKGENWKLT
+120 EKGETWVLT

-142 YKGLEVEKRD
+142 YKGLEVEKRETELTTEELE
-152 AELTDEEVAE
+152 AELKQ
-162 ELKTMTERQADLV
+162 LQERQAELV
-175 VKEEEAAENGDT
+175 VKEDAPAENGDT
-187 VVIDFEGFHK
+187 VILDFEGFK
-197 DEPFEGG
+197 DGVAFEGG
-204 QADNY
+204 QAENH

-218 IPGFEEQLIGAK
+218 IPGFEEKLVGLK
-230 ANDELEL
+230 AGDEADIEL
-237 NVTFPEEYH
+237 TFPEEYH
-246 AENLAGEP
+246 AEDLAGQP
-254 VLFKVKVHEVK
+254 VVFKVKLHEIK
-265 TKEVPELDDEL
+265 TKEVPALDDEL
-276 AKDIDSEVS
+276 AKDIDEEVE
-285 TVDELKEKVTK
+285 TLDELKEKISK
-296 RLKEAKED
+296 RLQEAKEESV
-304 AAVQGKQDE
+304 AQAKQEE

-324 DIPHAMIHHE
+324 DIPHAMVHHE
-334 AHHLLD
+334 ADHLMN
-340 HFKQDLQSQGLTPE
+340 HFAQDLQAQGLTPE

-364 ESMHDQMEKDAEKR
+364 EAMHAQMEKDAEKR

-395 PTEEAVDEEVAT
+395 PTEEAIDEEIST

-412 GMEKDAVRAALGDL
+412 GMEKDAVRAALGDM

>member
-1 MAESC
+1 
-6 HEMNLNESI
+6 
-15 DDGGNMTMSV
+15 MSV
-25 KWEKKE
+25 KWEKQE
-31 GNVGTLSFEIDQEQ
+31 GNVGKLTFDIEQE
-45 IKSGLDRAFQKVR
+45 KVKEGLDRAFVKVR

-67 KGKVSR
+67 KGKVPR

-96 VYAQAIEEA
+96 VYSQAIDEA

-120 EKGENWKLT
+120 EKGETWVLT

-142 YKGLEVEKRD
+142 YKGLEVEKRETELTTEELE
-152 AELTDEEVAE
+152 AELKQ
-162 ELKTMTERQADLV
+162 LQERQAELV
-175 VKEEEAAENGDT
+175 VKEDAPAENGDT
-187 VVIDFEGFHK
+187 VILDFEGFK
-197 DEPFEGG
+197 DGVAFEGG
-204 QADNY
+204 QAENH

-218 IPGFEEQLIGAK
+218 IPGFEEKLVGLK
-230 ANDELEL
+230 AGDEADIEL
-237 NVTFPEEYH
+237 TFPEEYH
-246 AENLAGEP
+246 AEDLAGQP
-254 VLFKVKVHEVK
+254 VVFKVKLHEIK
-265 TKEVPELDDEL
+265 TKEVPALDDEL
-276 AKDIDSEVS
+276 AKDIDEEVE
-285 TVDELKEKVTK
+285 TLDELKEKISK
-296 RLKEAKED
+296 RLQEAKEESV
-304 AAVQGKQDE
+304 AQAKQEE
-313 VIAKAVENAEV
+313 VIVKAVENAEV
-324 DIPHAMIHHE
+324 DIPHAMVHHE
-334 AHHLLD
+334 ADHLMN
-340 HFKQDLQSQGLTPE
+340 HFAQDLQAQGLTPE

-364 ESMHDQMEKDAEKR
+364 EAMHAQMETDAEKR

-395 PTEEAVDEEVAT
+395 PTEEAIDEEIST

-412 GMEKDAVRAALGDL
+412 GMEKDAVRAALGDM

-441 LVDSAVEK
+441 LLDSAVEK

>member
-1 MAESC
+1 
-6 HEMNLNESI
+6 
-15 DDGGNMTMSV
+15 MSV
-25 KWEKKE
+25 KWEKQE
-31 GNVGTLSFEIDQEQ
+31 GNVGKLTFEIEQE
-45 IKSGLDRAFQKVR
+45 KVKEGLDRAFVKVR

-67 KGKVSR
+67 KGKVPR

-79 FGEEALY
+79 FGEEALF

-96 VYAQAIEEA
+96 VYSAAIDEA

-120 EKGENWKLT
+120 EKGETWVLT

-142 YKGLEVEKRD
+142 YKGLEVEKRETELTTEELE
-152 AELTDEEVAE
+152 AELKQ
-162 ELKTMTERQADLV
+162 LQERQAELV
-175 VKEEEAAENGDT
+175 VKEDAPAENGDT
-187 VVIDFEGFHK
+187 VILDFEGFK
-197 DEPFEGG
+197 DGVAFEGG
-204 QADNY
+204 QAENH

-218 IPGFEEQLIGAK
+218 IPGFEEKLVGLK
-230 ANDELEL
+230 AGDEADIEL
-237 NVTFPEEYH
+237 TFPEEYH
-246 AENLAGEP
+246 AEDLAGQP
-254 VLFKVKVHEVK
+254 VVFKVKLHEIK
-265 TKEVPELDDEL
+265 TKEVPALDDEL
-276 AKDIDSEVS
+276 AKDIDEEVE
-285 TVDELKEKVTK
+285 TLDELKEKISK
-296 RLKEAKED
+296 RLQEAKEESV
-304 AAVQGKQDE
+304 AQAKQEE

-324 DIPHAMIHHE
+324 DIPHAMVHHE
-334 AHHLLD
+334 ADHLMN
-340 HFKQDLQSQGLTPE
+340 HFAQDLQAQGLTPE

-364 ESMHDQMEKDAEKR
+364 EAMHAQMEKDAEKR

-395 PTEEAVDEEVAT
+395 PTEEAIDEEIST

-441 LVDSAVEK
+441 LLDSAVEK

>member
-1 MAESC
+1 
-6 HEMNLNESI
+6 
-15 DDGGNMTMSV
+15 MSV
-25 KWEKKE
+25 KWEKQE
-31 GNVGTLSFEIDQEQ
+31 GNVGKLTFEIEQE
-45 IKSGLDRAFQKVR
+45 KVKEGLDRAFVKVR

-67 KGKVSR
+67 KGKVPR

-96 VYAQAIEEA
+96 VYSAAIDEA

-120 EKGENWKLT
+120 EKGETWVLT

-142 YKGLEVEKRD
+142 YKGLEVEKRETELTTEELE
-152 AELTDEEVAE
+152 AELKQ
-162 ELKTMTERQADLV
+162 LQERQAELV
-175 VKEEEAAENGDT
+175 VKEDAPSENGDT
-187 VVIDFEGFHK
+187 VILDFEGFK
-197 DEPFEGG
+197 DGVAFEGG
-204 QADNY
+204 QAENH

-218 IPGFEEQLIGAK
+218 IPGFEEKLVGLK
-230 ANDELEL
+230 AGDEADIEL
-237 NVTFPEEYH
+237 TFPEEYH
-246 AENLAGEP
+246 AEDLAGQP
-254 VLFKVKVHEVK
+254 VVFKVKLHEIK
-265 TKEVPELDDEL
+265 TKEVPALDDEL
-276 AKDIDSEVS
+276 AKDIDEEVE
-285 TVDELKEKVTK
+285 TLDELKEKISK
-296 RLKEAKED
+296 RLQEAKEESV
-304 AAVQGKQDE
+304 AQAKQEE

-324 DIPHAMIHHE
+324 DIPHAMVHHE
-334 AHHLLD
+334 ADHLMN
-340 HFKQDLQSQGLTPE
+340 HFAQDLQAQGLTPE

-364 ESMHDQMEKDAEKR
+364 EAMHAQMEKDAEKR

-395 PTEEAVDEEVAT
+395 PTEEAIDEEIST

-412 GMEKDAVRAALGDL
+412 GMEKDAVRAALGDM

-441 LVDSAVEK
+441 LLDSAVEK